1 VTASRVVI
9 VDDQALMRGAF
20 RTILESSGLDVV
32 GEAASGD
39 DAVAVV
45 GRLRPDVV
53 LMDVRMPGGDGLS
66 ATRSLAEAAPS
77 ARVLVLTTFDLDD
90 YVYGALRA
98 GAAGF
103 LLKNASPEELVAAVR
118 TVASGDNVLDPRVAG
133 RVMARFARR
142 SPDPGAAHVL
152 LSLTEREKD
161 VLALLARGFSNTELA
176 ARLDVS
182 EATAKTHVSHI
193 LTKLGVRDRVR
204 AVIYAYESGFV
215 DDRGGARISDHAEW
229 DR

>member
-1 VTASRVVI
+1 VTAIRVVI
-9 VDDQALMRGAF
+9 VDDQAMMRGAF
-20 RTILESSGLDVV
+20 RTILESSGVEVV

-39 DAVAVV
+39 EAVETVR
-45 GRLRPDVV
+45 RLRPDVV

-66 ATRSLAEAAPS
+66 ATRSLGDAAPS

-90 YVYGALRA
+90 YVDGALRA

-118 TVASGDNVLDPRVAG
+118 TVAGGDNVLDPRVAG

-142 SPDPGAAHVL
+142 SPAPAAIDAIS
-152 LSLTEREKD
+152 SLTEREKD
-161 VLALLARGFSNTELA
+161 VLALLARGLSNSEVA

-182 EATAKTHVSHI
+182 EATAKTHVSHV
-193 LTKLGVRDRVR
+193 LTKLGVRDRVQ

-215 DDRGGARISDHAEW
+215 DDRDGVTWS
-229 DR
+229 

>member
-1 VTASRVVI
+1 VTTARVVI

-66 ATRSLAEAAPS
+66 ATRSLAEVAPS

-98 GAAGF
+98 GASGF

-118 TVASGDNVLDPRVAG
+118 TVASGDSVLDPRVAG

-142 SPDPGAAHVL
+142 SAVPVTAEAL
-152 LSLTEREKD
+152 SSLTEREKD
-161 VLALLARGFSNTELA
+161 VLALLARGLSNAELA
-176 ARLDVS
+176 GRLDVS
-182 EATAKTHVSHI
+182 EATAKTHVSHV
-193 LTKLGVRDRVR
+193 LNKLGVRDRVQ

-215 DDRGGARISDHAEW
+215 DDRDGVAW
-229 DR
+229 P

>member
-1 VTASRVVI
+1 VRVRVVI

-20 RTILESSGLDVV
+20 RTILESSDIDVV

-39 DAVAVV
+39 DALVVV

-66 ATRSLAEAAPS
+66 ATRSLALVAPS

-90 YVYGALRA
+90 YVYGALHA
-98 GAAGF
+98 GASGF

-118 TVASGDNVLDPRVAG
+118 TVASGDNVLDPRVTG

-142 SPDPGAAHVL
+142 SPTPAQTGALA
-152 LSLTEREKD
+152 SLTEREKD
-161 VLALLARGFSNTELA
+161 VLALLARGLSNIELA
-176 ARLDVS
+176 TRLDVS
-182 EATAKTHVSHI
+182 EATAKTHVSHV
-193 LTKLGVRDRVR
+193 LTKLGVRDRVQ
-204 AVIYAYESGFV
+204 AVICAYQSGFV
-215 DDRGGARISDHAEW
+215 EDRDSIP
-229 DR
+229 

>member
-1 VTASRVVI
+1 VVTAARVVI
-9 VDDQALMRGAF
+9 VDDQAMMRAAF
-20 RTILESSGLDVV
+20 RTILESSGVEVV
-32 GEAASGD
+32 GEAASGE
-39 DAVAVV
+39 DAVALVR
-45 GRLRPDVV
+45 RLSPDVV

-66 ATRSLAEAAPS
+66 ATRSLADAAPS

-118 TVASGDNVLDPRVAG
+118 AVAGGDNVLDPRVAG

-142 SPDPGAAHVL
+142 PHAPAAAL
-152 LSLTEREKD
+152 AIASLTEREKD
-161 VLALLARGFSNTELA
+161 VLALLAGGLSNSEVA

-182 EATAKTHVSHI
+182 EATAKTHVSHV
-193 LTKLGVRDRVR
+193 LTKLGVRDRVQ

-215 DDRGGARISDHAEW
+215 DDRDGVTWS
-229 DR
+229 

>member
-1 VTASRVVI
+1 VTAVRVVI
-9 VDDQALMRGAF
+9 VDDQAMMRAAF

-39 DAVAVV
+39 EAVAVV

-77 ARVLVLTTFDLDD
+77 ARVLVVTTFDLDD

-118 TVASGDNVLDPRVAG
+118 TIASGDNVLDPRVAG

-142 SPDPGAAHVL
+142 SPVSPATDVL
-152 LSLTEREKD
+152 PSLTEREKD
-161 VLALLARGFSNTELA
+161 VLALLARGLSNTELA
-176 ARLDVS
+176 ARLDVT
-182 EATAKTHVSHI
+182 EATAKTHVSHV
-193 LTKLGVRDRVR
+193 LTKLGVRDRVQ

-215 DDRGGARISDHAEW
+215 DDRDHQI
-229 DR
+229 R

>member
-1 VTASRVVI
+1 MTAVRVVI

-20 RTILESSGLDVV
+20 RTILESSDIDVV
-32 GEAASGD
+32 GEAATGD

-66 ATRSLAEAAPS
+66 ATRSLTLVAPS

-90 YVYGALRA
+90 YVYGAVHA
-98 GAAGF
+98 GASGF

-118 TVASGDNVLDPRVAG
+118 TVAGGDNVLDPRVTG

-142 SPDPGAAHVL
+142 APTPEQTGAL
-152 LSLTEREKD
+152 TSLTEREKD
-161 VLALLARGFSNTELA
+161 VLALLAQGLSNTELA
-176 ARLDVS
+176 TRLDVS
-182 EATAKTHVSHI
+182 EATAKTHVSHV
-193 LTKLGVRDRVR
+193 LTKLGVRDRVQ
-204 AVIYAYESGFV
+204 AVICAYQSGFV
-215 DDRGGARISDHAEW
+215 EDRDPIA
-229 DR
+229 

>member
-1 VTASRVVI
+1 VSAPRVVI

-32 GEAASGD
+32 GEAASGE

-66 ATRSLAEAAPS
+66 ATRSMAEVAPS

-103 LLKNASPEELVAAVR
+103 LLKNASPEELVTAVR
-118 TVASGDNVLDPRVAG
+118 SVASGDNVLDPRVAG

-142 SPDPGAAHVL
+142 SQGPAATDAISL
-152 LSLTEREKD
+152 LTEREKD
-161 VLALLARGFSNTELA
+161 VLALLASGLSNTELA
-176 ARLDVS
+176 ARLNVS
-182 EATAKTHVSHI
+182 EATAKTHVSHV
-193 LTKLGVRDRVR
+193 LTKLGVRDRVQ

-215 DDRGGARISDHAEW
+215 EQRDGVT
-229 DR
+229 